1 MAAYRTAWRALCEPI
16 VAPAGDASAAGKNAS
31 RQTRYGLANAE
42 GLAAVAVSLVHG
54 CALQAV
60 IDPTGFDIQQHFD
73 AAGRMLEAALS
84 PSRETPT
91 FDVKHR
97 VALSAATR

>member
-1 MAAYRTAWRALCEPI
+1 MGAAA
-16 VAPAGDASAAGKNAS
+16 ASSRSKDGA
-31 RQTRYGLANAE
+31 RQTRFGLADAE

-84 PSRETPT
+84 RSRETPS
-91 FDVKHR
+91 FNVKRR
-97 VALSAATR
+97 VALSGATR